1 MAEFDK
7 PGEFYLGKHY
17 DLAQRKRADQPL
29 LYDAKDLTTHAVC
42 VGMTGSGKTGLCLA
56 LLEEAA
62 LDGISVIA
70 IDPKGDVG
78 NLLLAFPELRPSDF
92 RPWIEEGEAAREKIT
107 PDELA
112 EKTAKQWREGL
123 ADWGQD
129 GDRIR
134 KYRDAVETAIYTPGS
149 SAGLPLSVLR
159 SFDAPSR
166 EIIDDADLLGDRIGA
181 AVSGLLTLVGVDA
194 DPIKSREH
202 ILISQLLGNAWRKG
216 ENLDLATLVRQIQKP
231 PLDRVGSIDLETF
244 YPAKARTELS
254 MQLNNLLASPSFAS
268 WMEGEPLNIANLLHN
283 KDGKPRL
290 SVLSIAH
297 LSEAERMFFVTILLN
312 ELVSWVRTQSG
323 TSSLR
328 AILYMDE
335 VFGYFPPTANPPS
348 KKPML
353 TLLKQARAY
362 GLGVVLATQN
372 PVDLDYK
379 GLSNAGTWFL
389 GRLQTER
396 DKARVLEG
404 LEGASAAA
412 GSSFNRGE
420 MEATLAGLGKRVF
433 LLNSVHEDKPVVFES
448 RWCMSYLRGPLT
460 RGQIQ
465 SLMADRKSKDKS
477 PASASSPTAPAQPA
491 GTISSASA
499 DRPLV
504 AAEIEQVFLQL
515 GNPVDTVYRP
525 ALLGTARVHFID
537 TKADIDTWQDVTAV
551 VKIDGQVPDH
561 LWDHADVSEG
571 TGPPASAE
579 PAAGVGFAT
588 LPGEMSRAKSYATW
602 GKDLAG
608 HLYRE
613 HVLSLWTAPALKQF
627 SRPGESDTE
636 FKLRLATALLEEK
649 NAAIAA
655 AKQDHEK
662 QLAKLDQKITQA
674 ESRIGRQKSQFWSRI
689 FEAFLSMVSMVA
701 QISSSRKWASSR
713 NVSTTKT
720 TARNAG
726 RIAQDRESMSQ
737 WTQQIED
744 LREQKSNC
752 EEELTEQLAAIE
764 AKYTQPAIE
773 KYPIPPRKSDIS
785 VSSVKLAWIR

>member
-1 MAEFDK
+1 MADIDM
-7 PGEFYLGKHY
+7 PGEFYLGKYY
-17 DLAQRKRADQPL
+17 DLAQRKRTDKPL

-62 LDGISVIA
+62 LDGIPVIA

-78 NLLLAFPELRPSDF
+78 NLLLAFPELRAEDF
-92 RPWIEEGEAAREKIT
+92 ELWIEEGEAARENIT
-107 PDELA
+107 PEDLA
-112 EKTAKQWREGL
+112 KKTAKQWSEGL
-123 ADWGQD
+123 ADWGLKRA
-129 GDRIR
+129 RIEQ
-134 KYRDAVETAIYTPGS
+134 YRDAVEPAIYTPGS
-149 SAGLPLSVLR
+149 SAGLPLAVLR
-159 SFDAPSR
+159 AFDAPSG

-465 SLMADRKSKDKS
+465 KLMAERKSKDK
-477 PASASSPTAPAQPA
+477 PSAQAAAATPSTANATSS
-491 GTISSASA
+491 SA

-515 GNPVDTVYRP
+515 GNPVEGVYSP
-525 ALLGTARVHFID
+525 ALLGSARVHFID
-537 TKADIDTWQDVTAV
+537 TKAAVDTWQDVTALAR
-551 VKIDGQVPDH
+551 INGQVLDH
-561 LWDHADVSEG
+561 PWDGVQISG
-571 TGPPASAE
+571 GSGPQPQSE
-579 PAAGVGFAT
+579 PAAGVGFAS
-588 LPGEMSRAKSYATW
+588 LPGDMSRAKSYSAW
-602 GKDLAG
+602 SKDLAG

-613 HVLSLWTAPALKQF
+613 HVLNLWAAPALKQV
-627 SRPGESDTE
+627 SRPGESEAE
-636 FKLRLATALLEEK
+636 FKLRLATTQLEAKNQEIAEIKEK
-649 NAAIAA
+649 HQKAIDKIDRDINK
-655 AKQDHEK
+655 KQGS
-662 QLAKLDQKITQA
+662 I
-674 ESRIGRQKSQFWSRI
+674 SRQKSRFWSRI
-689 FEAFLSMVSMVA
+689 FETILAAANMVTQFLG
-701 QISSSRKWASSR
+701 SRKLTSSR
-713 NVSTTKT
+713 NVSTAKT
-720 TARNAG
+720 AARSAG
-726 RIAQDRESMSQ
+726 RIANDRESMSQ
-737 WTQQIED
+737 TQQEAEV
-744 LREQKSNC
+744 LREQKAQQ
-752 EEELTEQLAAIE
+752 EVALAEQLAAIE
-764 AKYTQPAIE
+764 AKYAQPTIE